1 MGSAQQAASHV
12 AAEVGAASPTASVY
26 SVLHGTR
33 THQQRD
39 EQTRCNDRTTAW
51 GTGRTGPLTSG
62 RAAWRRCSLRTR
74 RAPSTAPDRAGP
86 AQPCAGAG
94 VSEPASGEKS
104 QQRDGAPSS
113 APAGGTAAVC
123 LLCWVRGRSAR
134 ACVVRQRPRGP
145 AQLSGYVCIS
155 PAGCGEIQGSPI
167 RSLMLSDGTME
178 PVPVLFEYSYILVPR
193 KCVMCCI
200 AGIMVFEGA
209 MQQRHARGWP
219 DEAACRLLQELPM
232 RRVLLLSVFSRAWP
246 LSSPGLA
253 STSASWRTPPCPS

>member
-167 RSLMLSDGTME
+167 RSLMHSCFRMARWSRYRYYST
-178 PVPVLFEYSYILVPR
+178 YSYHASVS
-193 KCVMCCI
+193 CVVLPISWYLKGPCNKGMPGAGRTKQHADCCK
-200 AGIMVFEGA
+200 
-209 MQQRHARGWP
+209 
-219 DEAACRLLQELPM
+219 
-232 RRVLLLSVFSRAWP
+232 S
-246 LSSPGLA
+246 
-253 STSASWRTPPCPS
+253 CP